1 MTGEGF
7 PFDLVLIFLIAG
19 ILAGV
24 NKAKSERADQEARVA
39 EERRQARLARE
50 QDELDRLNNTN
61 T

>member
-24 NKAKSERADQEARVA
+24 NKAKKEKAAQEDRVA
-39 EERRQARLARE
+39 EERRRERLRRE
-50 QDELDRLNNTN
+50 QEELDKLNL
-61 T
+61 

>member
-24 NKAKSERADQEARVA
+24 NKAKKEKAEQEDRVA
-39 EERRQARLARE
+39 EERRKSRLKRE
-50 QDELDRLNNTN
+50 QEELDNLNS
-61 T
+61 

>member
-24 NKAKSERADQEARVA
+24 NKAKKEKAEQEDRVA
-39 EERRQARLARE
+39 EERRKSRLKRE
-50 QDELDRLNNTN
+50 QEELDKLNL
-61 T
+61 